1 MLHLILSALVLFFP
15 SNEIIVN
22 RRTFLTSNIAANMYK
37 SINYKNEEPEPIKPP
52 ENNEG
57 TENSLIGI
65 YDNNIYF
72 SGPITDESIFA
83 LTSHILNLQQNN
95 PSINLYLQSN
105 GGSLLPTLGVVDLI
119 KGGDV
124 PINTYVNGYAASAA
138 TLISV
143 VGATRFMNNHGVLLI
158 HQLKMGLGYGKY
170 EEIKDYSE
178 NANTLMNIIKKIY
191 LENTNL
197 DMSTLNYLLTH
208 DLWLNSTVCKKY
220 GIIDIIY

>member
-15 SNEIIVN
+15 SNEIILN
-22 RRTFLTSNIAANMYK
+22 RRVFLTSNIASSMYN
-37 SINYKNEEPEPIKPP
+37 SINYKNDEPEPVKPP

-57 TENSLIGI
+57 AENSLIGV

-83 LTSHILNLQQNN
+83 LTSHLLNLQQNN

-105 GGSLLPTLGVVDLI
+105 GGSLLTTLGIVDLI
-119 KGGDV
+119 KGSDI

-178 NANTLMNIIKKIY
+178 NANTLMNLIKKIY

-197 DMSTLNYLLTH
+197 DINTLNYLLTH

>member
-1 MLHLILSALVLFFP
+1 MLQLILSALVLFLP

-22 RRTFLTSNIAANMYK
+22 RRAFLTSNIASTMYK
-37 SINYKNEEPEPIKPP
+37 PVFYKNDDPEPSSPP
-52 ENNEG
+52 ENNQG
-57 TENSLIGI
+57 IENSLIGI

-83 LTSHILNLQQNN
+83 LTSHILNIQQSSS
-95 PSINLYLQSN
+95 SINLHIQSN
-105 GGSLLPTLGVVDLI
+105 GGSLLTTLGIVDLI
-119 KGGDV
+119 KGSDI

-143 VGATRFMNNHGVLLI
+143 VGAKRFMNTHGVLLI

-170 EEIKDYSE
+170 EEIKDYSD

-191 LENTNL
+191 LENTKL
-197 DMSTLNYLLTH
+197 DTNTLNYLLTH
-208 DLWLNSTVCKKY
+208 DLWLNSSVCKNY
-220 GIIDIIY
+220 GIIDIVY

>member
-22 RRTFLTSNIAANMYK
+22 RRTFLTSNIVANMYK
-37 SINYKNEEPEPIKPP
+37 SINYKNQEPEPIKPP

-119 KGGDV
+119 KGSDV
-124 PINTYVNGYAASAA
+124 PINT
-138 TLISV
+138 
-143 VGATRFMNNHGVLLI
+143 
-158 HQLKMGLGYGKY
+158 
-170 EEIKDYSE
+170 
-178 NANTLMNIIKKIY
+178 
-191 LENTNL
+191 
-197 DMSTLNYLLTH
+197 
-208 DLWLNSTVCKKY
+208 
-220 GIIDIIY
+220 